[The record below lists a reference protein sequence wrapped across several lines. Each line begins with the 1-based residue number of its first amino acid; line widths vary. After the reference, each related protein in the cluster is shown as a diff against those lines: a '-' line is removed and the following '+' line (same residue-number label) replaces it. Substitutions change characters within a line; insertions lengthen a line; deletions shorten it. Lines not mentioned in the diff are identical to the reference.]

1 MPELDHLPL
10 PTGCA
15 LLPLPPDPGGGR
27 LGPIQTAMG
36 GQGGMQ
42 YDPGP
47 MADRFR
53 LAPFIRC
60 DVWCAGPVRLI
71 LFAPSQPGGGQR
83 AKYMDLADGGAATL
97 IVPRASSLG
106 AASILSPFVGETLVD
121 VSVSPAFE
129 SVPWHGVV
137 TEEGTLA
144 PLGVVVVPAPPQG
157 SLSTFLQAS
166 GALTVASVM
175 GLVGYLNGNVG
186 PGVNLG
192 NPVDYG
198 PIGGPRQLQLTNF
211 GGANVN
217 WGALMSVEM

>member
-1 MPELDHLPL
+1 
-10 PTGCA
+10 
-15 LLPLPPDPGGGR
+15 
-27 LGPIQTAMG
+27 
-36 GQGGMQ
+36 
-42 YDPGP
+42 
-47 MADRFR
+47 
-53 LAPFIRC
+53 
-60 DVWCAGPVRLI
+60 
-71 LFAPSQPGGGQR
+71 
-83 AKYMDLADGGAATL
+83 
-97 IVPRASSLG
+97 
-106 AASILSPFVGETLVD
+106 
-121 VSVSPAFE
+121 
-129 SVPWHGVV
+129 VPWHGVV